1 MGQVIEKIRI
11 SKFEIR
17 RPPLTTILKKLSY
30 PIRVA
35 HLITELNVGGA
46 EQMLYKLVTRMNPDR
61 FRSIVLSMTDLGPIG
76 EKIAEK
82 GIPVFPLGMSPG
94 KPSLRGSVKLF
105 RCLKQESVDIVQTWL
120 YHADLLGLMVGRM
133 AEVKRV
139 VWGIRCSNMDLGR
152 YRSLTDLTFRVNAVM
167 SSLVDAIVVNS
178 VEGKEVHSASGY
190 ETKRMIVIPNGFD
203 TELFQPNEESRNW
216 LRGELRLN
224 EEAVLIGLVARW
236 DPMKDQK
243 TFLSAASILAET
255 EKSAHFVLVGRGMD
269 DQNRKLL
276 RYIDQPVLKGRV
288 HLLGLRH
295 DAHRIMAGLDIATSS
310 SAFGEGFS
318 NTVGEAMSCGVPC
331 VVTNVGDSPLVVG
344 DTGVIVPCR
353 DPGALAQG
361 WKEIMLLGKAGRRA
375 LGEKARQRILDSFEL
390 GKVVG
395 RFEEFYAKLAA

>member
-1 MGQVIEKIRI
+1 MHKTDHR
-11 SKFEIR
+11 
-17 RPPLTTILKKLSY
+17 
-30 PIRVA
+30 IRVA

-61 FRSIVLSMTDLGPIG
+61 FRSIVISMTDLGPIG

-120 YHADLLGLMVGRM
+120 YHADLLGLIVGRV

-190 ETKRMIVIPNGFD
+190 ENRRMIVIPNGFD
-203 TELFQPNEESRNW
+203 TELFHPNEESRNW

-243 TFLSAASILAET
+243 TFLSAAAILAET

-361 WKEIMLLGKAGRRA
+361 WKEMMLLGKAGRRA